1 MAGKPGKSAKPGR
14 HVPQRTCVG
23 CRQVMFKRSLTRI
36 VRTPDGVFV
45 DKTGKLN
52 GRGAYLHDNLSCWEK
67 ALKGPLSS
75 ALRTELS
82 DDDRQRLAEFA
93 ATLKPIPAVVKDQP
107 SE

>member
-1 MAGKPGKSAKPGR
+1 MAGKSGKSTKPGK
-14 HVPQRTCVG
+14 HIPQRTCIG
-23 CRQVMFKRSLTRI
+23 CRQVLNKRGLTRI

-75 ALRTELS
+75 ALRTELTE
-82 DDDRQRLAEFA
+82 DDRQRLAVFA
-93 ATLKPIPAVVKDQP
+93 ATLKPVPAIPKDQSP
-107 SE
+107 E